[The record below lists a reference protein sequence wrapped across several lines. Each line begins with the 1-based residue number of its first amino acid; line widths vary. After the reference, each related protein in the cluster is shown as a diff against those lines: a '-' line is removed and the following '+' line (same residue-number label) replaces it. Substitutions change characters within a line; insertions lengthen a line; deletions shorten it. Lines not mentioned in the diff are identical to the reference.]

1 MTTMT
6 RGGKRREREGRF
18 AGAEEDK
25 EEEGGS
31 SRRRRRR
38 LYYEG
43 RRETFIILF
52 RWSEAGNLV
61 L

>member
-1 MTTMT
+1 MTMMT
-6 RGGKRREREGRF
+6 RGGKSERGREDSLERRRIRRRRR
-18 AGAEEDK
+18 
-25 EEEGGS
+25 GS
-31 SRRRRRR
+31 SRRRRR